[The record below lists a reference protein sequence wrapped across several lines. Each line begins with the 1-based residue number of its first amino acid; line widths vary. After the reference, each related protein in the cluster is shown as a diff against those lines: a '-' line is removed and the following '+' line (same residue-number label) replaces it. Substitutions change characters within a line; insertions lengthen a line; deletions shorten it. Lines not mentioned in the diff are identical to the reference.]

1 MKRFFDSKLVVALVI
16 AILLVAVFV
25 LLLVVAGR
33 TDLIKYL
40 ILALIVMGILWIGIE
55 LFLRSRKKRKSR
67 QFDERVAAKEG
78 IEDRKRE
85 WASWSAEL
93 ERQGIDRYE
102 LPFYLLLGEPQS
114 GKSILLQNSDLHFP
128 FGQQRLSGVGG
139 TRGCDWWFTDQAV
152 VLDLAGRLFTHQG
165 GASDA
170 FEWESFLELL
180 GDFRPLCPANG
191 IILVLPCD
199 NLLEDQPEATLHKAG
214 RMQAALVTLINKL
227 QAKLP
232 VYVVLT
238 KADKIF
244 GFAECVHRL
253 DTPQR
258 QQMFG
263 WSRPSERME
272 ATFELAEA
280 HEGFRTIVTRSALL
294 RAEMLGTAR
303 LPDDSA
309 AVQRAFAYPDE
320 LASLWPN
327 LELYLRTI
335 FTDTALVERL
345 YFRGLYLTSGLQTGV
360 PIAKI
365 CASLLTGARE
375 ADSRALETVFTKQRA
390 YFIRD
395 LVRERVFAERSL
407 VRPTSLR
414 VKRAKR
420 SARIGY
426 GAAAAI
432 ALFAVGSSAL
442 YVSKAGDG
450 MHETHSAAIKAV
462 ESAVKPTAGVQEAV
476 AALEAID
483 KAKEEKVNVIEDTG
497 GFLKAAFDNLYVGVL
512 GEVLPK
518 QRERATR
525 DVRARLSNATSY
537 AEFVAAYE
545 DAAALLGRFDAWE
558 HRELLVRGEE
568 DAQIKRTLPEQ
579 IQRAS
584 GIQRGALTLSAINPS
599 SSAAEFSI
607 LADAALSACDKA
619 LTPGCRWQIG
629 EDLGR
634 LIARV
639 GIERAYAQ
647 MQAAQRDRTGGGAA
661 ALVKAAAAFAHSVER
676 FKQLEEA
683 RKDQPLI
690 KSVALDALRKHQE
703 LREKLSAWRATS
715 SSADGSDDVRASIDA
730 LFGALPSLPAEKFA
744 PPPQATDARLVAAA
758 KLAALVA
765 PEAGG
770 ARSSATLSGF
780 VHESGV
786 LLGDAT
792 PATRDDP
799 LRAPTIAA
807 AFSEFVRGL
816 GAWEQIARGA
826 SSTPDLGETS
836 DRLIE
841 LVSLS
846 KRVRG
851 LAAEADLRDST
862 SRVELLLQQGC
873 VAWSEQ
879 AKSKLEKA
887 DAAELFGALRAALD
901 LQLRASEVAHAAD
914 LETLAKR
921 LEVVDGEIAAALR
934 SPRFDPIK
942 RWRDLSL
949 AELAASLATHLR
961 EAASARDQ
969 ELRRQLQEVAAQAKG
984 KPLFARSI
992 QALPPT
998 SSAGAADAVEVIDA
1012 LGQLERFRGEK
1023 PEELAAKFG
1032 VEDLAL
1038 RTKSMGPNAKR
1049 AWEVMAKRVAL
1060 QLRPKL
1066 AAEFVAL
1073 RHERTEAIDYL
1084 FAEPAEMASV
1094 GAFDEA
1100 AGICETLLAVN
1111 GAIRTSAA
1119 KWGMADSG
1127 ATLLSVN
1134 LDDPAS
1140 SPEAEQFDALRF
1152 MMRLS
1157 FELELARP
1165 LEFHLNVPAERGWT
1179 AKIGG
1184 GTAYCTLEADGNA
1197 KNLSGQKVPNPFP
1210 LEWKLTA
1217 SRGLR
1222 FVWDAGTVSS
1232 KGEKKDRKYTLDIG
1246 GTLAPCFLWWWANPG
1261 GASGIASLPVS
1272 VDTPL
1277 KLAVVLKEA
1286 AKPDALALPARPR
1299 KPSQ

>member
-16 AILLVAVFV
+16 AILLVAVLV

-33 TDLIKYL
+33 TDLVKYL
-40 ILALIVMGILWIGIE
+40 ILALIVMGVLWIGIE

-93 ERQGIDRYE
+93 DRQGIDRYE

-199 NLLEDQPEATLHKAG
+199 NLLEDQPDATLHKAG

-272 ATFELAEA
+272 STFELAEA
-280 HEGFRTIVTRSALL
+280 HDGFRTIVARSALL

-414 VKRAKR
+414 VKRAQR

-442 YVSKAGDG
+442 YVSQAGDG
-450 MHETHSAAIKAV
+450 MHETHSAAIRAV
-462 ESAVKPTAGVQEAV
+462 ASAAEANAGVPESV
-476 AALEAID
+476 TALEAVK
-483 KAKEEKVNVIEDTG
+483 KAMEEKVNVIDDTG
-497 GFLKAAFDNLYVGVL
+497 GSLKAAFDDLYVGVL
-512 GEVLPK
+512 GDALSK
-518 QRERATR
+518 QRERATH
-525 DVRARLSNATSY
+525 DVRARLTNAKSY
-537 AEFVAAYE
+537 AEFAAAYE
-545 DAAALLGRFDAWE
+545 DAVVLLGRFDASE
-558 HRELLVRGEE
+558 HRDLLVRGET
-568 DAQIKRTLPEQ
+568 DAQVKRSLPEQ
-579 IQRAS
+579 IQTAGEIERDAV
-584 GIQRGALTLSAINPS
+584 TLKAIDPS
-599 SSAAEFSI
+599 SSAADFSI
-607 LADAALSACDKA
+607 LADAALSACDRA

-629 EDLGR
+629 DDLGR

-639 GIERAYAQ
+639 GIESAYAG
-647 MQAAQRDRTGGGAA
+647 MQAAQRDRSSGAPV
-661 ALVKAAAAFAHSVER
+661 ALVNAAAAFAHSVEL

-683 RKDQPLI
+683 RKDQPLV
-690 KSVALDALRKHQE
+690 KSVALDALRRHGE

-715 SSADGSDDVRASIDA
+715 SSADGSDDVRASIEGV
-730 LFGALPSLPAEKFA
+730 FGPSPSLPAEKFT
-744 PPPQATDARLVAAA
+744 PPPQAKDTRLVAAA
-758 KLAALVA
+758 KLAALVSSE
-765 PEAGG
+765 PSGG
-770 ARSSATLSGF
+770 RSSVTLSEF

-786 LLGDAT
+786 LLGDEP

-807 AFSEFVRGL
+807 TFSEFVRGL
-816 GAWEQIARGA
+816 GTWEQIARGSGA
-826 SSTPDLGETS
+826 TPELGETS
-836 DRLIE
+836 DRLLE

-846 KRVRG
+846 KRVRS
-851 LAAEADLRDST
+851 LTAEADLRDST
-862 SRVELLLQQGC
+862 NRVELLLQQGC
-873 VAWSEQ
+873 TAWSEQ
-879 AKSKLEKA
+879 AEATLTNS
-887 DAAELFGALRAALD
+887 DSAELFEALGAALH
-901 LQLRASEVAHAAD
+901 LQLRARETAHPMD
-914 LETLAKR
+914 LEKLAER
-921 LEVVDGEIAAALR
+921 LEVVDGEIAAALS

-942 RWRDLSL
+942 RWRELTL
-949 AELAASLATHLR
+949 AELAASLSTHLLD
-961 EAASARDQ
+961 AAQARDQ
-969 ELRRQLQEVAAQAKG
+969 ELRRQVQEVEAQANG
-984 KPLFARSI
+984 KPLFPRSI
-992 QALPPT
+992 QALPRA
-998 SSAGAADAVEVIDA
+998 SSAGAASAVDLIAA
-1012 LGQLERFRGEK
+1012 LAQLERFRAEK
-1023 PEELAAKFG
+1023 PE
-1032 VEDLAL
+1032 DLAVKFANEDRGL
-1038 RTKSMGPNAKR
+1038 RSSGMGPNAKR

-1060 QLRPKL
+1060 EVCPKL
-1066 AAEFVAL
+1066 ADQFTKLDSAHRAELA
-1073 RHERTEAIDYL
+1073 YL
-1084 FAEPAEMASV
+1084 FASADEMSREGVFTEGARKCQLLLERTGPVRTLAAEYGIDAYDAGVLRVDLEDDLTAAERERFEAVRFLMRLAFKLDEPALAKPLVFQFESLTPGWRAP
-1094 GAFDEA
+1094 A
-1100 AGICETLLAVN
+1100 AAYATVTARGINTPL
-1111 GAIRTSAA
+1111 
-1119 KWGMADSG
+1119 G
-1127 ATLLSVN
+1127 ATDPPNQFS
-1134 LDDPAS
+1134 LDWELDKHTSIRLAWTNAVGS
-1140 SPEAEQFDALRF
+1140 QEAK
-1152 MMRLS
+1152 
-1157 FELELARP
+1157 
-1165 LEFHLNVPAERGWT
+1165 HL
-1179 AKIGG
+1179 I
-1184 GTAYCTLEADGNA
+1184 
-1197 KNLSGQKVPNPFP
+1197 
-1210 LEWKLTA
+1210 
-1217 SRGLR
+1217 
-1222 FVWDAGTVSS
+1222 
-1232 KGEKKDRKYTLDIG
+1232 DIPG
-1246 GTLAPCFLWWWANPG
+1246 ALAPCFLWWWANG
-1261 GASGIASLPVS
+1261 EGSSGVAELPVG
-1272 VDTPL
+1272 
-1277 KLAVVLKEA
+1277 A
-1286 AKPDALALPARPR
+1286 AKVQIKVAIKDKESGAAMRLPVRPR
-1299 KPSQ
+1299 RPQ